1 MKRAITLAGGGPAVG
16 LSLGSLKRLEEA
28 GIKFDVWALACIG
41 AWLGIVYNQAEP
53 GKEVDTS
60 VDFFRQIFRDD
71 RTYSR
76 FPIASV
82 FAPDF
87 FSETR
92 KMVDFIVDPRNYE
105 NLILPD
111 KIAEA
116 AEYTMSLLTN
126 PKRWNQ
132 AEINSWLLNQVLA
145 VNPFSRYLTS
155 MMYLSK
161 NNGMARIFYPESP
174 ILREI
179 DFDKLYQENKPFI
192 YHNSY
197 NLTKKRLELFAN
209 KPMKGYSKISA
220 HTLCAC
226 SALPYIEEPVQLGSD
241 IYCEG
246 ATIDTVNF
254 EDMLRDHPD
263 LDEVWVS
270 RILDHDQV
278 RAPDTLYDALNNLV
292 MLFAS
297 TTSEDDVKLF
307 KYHAAEVGWKG
318 KIIEIPVA
326 QNINYDWTYSNLDR
340 SMKDGYEATDL
351 VLKKYLADQG
361 QGKSA
366 TAAAPKPAAKAAAG
380 RALHA
385 VE

>member
-16 LSLGSLKRLEEA
+16 LSIGSLQRLDEA
-28 GIKFDVWALACIG
+28 GIKFDVWALSCIG
-41 AWLGIVYNQAEP
+41 AWLGIVYNQAEE
-53 GKEVDTS
+53 GQEMKTTLE
-60 VDFFRQIFRDD
+60 FFRQIFKDD
-71 RTYSR
+71 RTYSK

-92 KMVDFIVDPRNYE
+92 KMLEFMADPNTYAD
-105 NLILPD
+105 LVLPD

-116 AEYTMSLLTN
+116 LEITWGLFTD

-145 VNPFSRYLTS
+145 VNPMARLMTSSIYLT
-155 MMYLSK
+155 K
-161 NNGMARIFYPESP
+161 NNGMSRIFYPESP
-174 ILREI
+174 VLKQLNFEN
-179 DFDKLYQENKPFI
+179 LYKASKPFI
-192 YHNSY
+192 YHNAY

-209 KPMKGYSKISA
+209 KPAKGYGKITPHS
-220 HTLCAC
+220 LCAC
-226 SALPYIEEPVQLGSD
+226 SALPYIEEPTRMGDD

-263 LDEVWVS
+263 LDEIWVS

-278 RAPDTLYDALNNLV
+278 RAPDTLYDALNYLV
-292 MLFAS
+292 MLFAA

-307 KYHAAEVGWKG
+307 KFHAKEVGWKG
-318 KIIEIPVA
+318 KIVEIPVA
-326 QNINYDWTYSNLDR
+326 HNINYDWTYSNLDR
-340 SMKDGYEATDL
+340 SIKDGYEATSA
-351 VLKKYLADQG
+351 VLKKYEAE
-361 QGKSA
+361 QGKPD
-366 TAAAPKPAAKAAAG
+366 AAARPAAGKGGARG
-380 RALHA
+380 ALHA